1 MNMKVMQIIFNF
13 KDIYSKNKKLALIT
27 KLNKS

>member
-1 MNMKVMQIIFNF
+1 MKVIQIIFNF
-13 KDIYSKNKKLALIT
+13 KDIYNKNKKLALII